1 MLSSISVARA
11 KSLTLLV
18 APIVLSIAALGVM
31 ITDTPILV
39 KAFIVFLGA
48 IVLFALEDKLGFNKA
63 PTALV
68 AGVALL
74 LLARTALPAEEFEHA
89 LFEMGGEVIQI
100 VVFVFAAVLNAG
112 IIVHHRAFDRLRTA
126 IYVRQWSDLKQFTV
140 IVLIVPLMS
149 MILDNLTATVIGLS
163 MALMFFTNR
172 NNIIVTAVMIVIGAN
187 AGGAPSP
194 VGDITT
200 TILWV
205 AGLYTA
211 QQIIIYGLLP
221 NIVMFVV
228 PFVWF
233 RRHVEPVENDDSKEE
248 QVYALTRHE
257 KIVIITAFVAFTL
270 PVILK
275 TTMHLPPWLS
285 LSLGF
290 GLTWL
295 VAEAPNFFNRYVR
308 VVNDFIYH
316 GRSNGVEDVEH
327 PTVMDIN
334 IEHKLR
340 EEVTVSE
347 IFFFV
352 GVLTMVSGLRLA
364 GGLQPIAD
372 LVYGGTH
379 PQGLQ
384 LIVGHVLMGL
394 LSAVFDNIPLVEL
407 VKQMLEV
414 PPGNSWV
421 LLAATAGNGGSLL
434 FYGSA
439 AGVVAYGILRKAG
452 VVFGYVDYL
461 KKVSVPVLIG
471 YFLMVLV
478 WYLQYLFVGM

>member
-1 MLSSISVARA
+1 MLSSLPSARRTKNLA
-11 KSLTLLV
+11 LLL
-18 APIVLSIAALGVM
+18 APIVVLAIALSVMVTNGV
-31 ITDTPILV
+31 V
-39 KAFIVFLGA
+39 VQAFVVFLGA

-68 AGVALL
+68 AGVVML
-74 LLARTALPAEEFEHA
+74 LLARTAMPADAFEHS

-172 NNIIVTAVMIVIGAN
+172 NNIIVTAVMIIIGAN

-211 QQIIIYGLLP
+211 QQIIMYGLLP
-221 NIVMFVV
+221 NVVMYIV
-228 PFVWF
+228 PFLWF
-233 RRHVEPVENDDSKEE
+233 RRQVEPVENGDSKEE

-257 KIVIITAFVAFTL
+257 KIVIVTAFAAFTL

-275 TTMHLPPWLS
+275 TAMHLPPWLS

-290 GLTWL
+290 GITWL
-295 VAEAPNFFNRYVR
+295 VAEAPNFFRRYVK
-308 VVNDFIYH
+308 VVHNFVYH
-316 GRSNGVEDVEH
+316 DRLNGDEDIEH
-327 PTVMDIN
+327 PTAMDIN

-352 GVLTMVSGLRLA
+352 GVLTMVTGLRLA

-372 LVYGGTH
+372 LVYGGTR
-379 PQGLQ
+379 PPGLQ

-407 VKQMLEV
+407 VRQMLEV

-471 YFLMVLV
+471 YLLMVLV
-478 WYLQYLFVGM
+478 WYVQFLVVGM